1 MELNPLF
8 IKYVILSVIAA
19 ISGFFLIGFF
29 IYIIYALINWF
40 SKKKDLTKVWG
51 GLIGLCLNG
60 LLFLLTF
67 PAVYPIILESLRK
80 VLFKFR

>member
-8 IKYVILSVIAA
+8 VKYAIIAVITA

-29 IYIIYALINWF
+29 IYVICALVNWF

-60 LLFLLTF
+60 LIFLLTF

>member
-8 IKYVILSVIAA
+8 VKYVILSVISA

-40 SKKKDLTKVWG
+40 SKKKELVKVWG
-51 GLIGLCLNG
+51 GLIGICLNG
-60 LLFLLTF
+60 LIFLLTF